1 MVHSKMQCAHKV
13 KVIAMDTLAQVVAA
27 LGYDYSPDF
36 WYDQAKGEVGA
47 LLDQLDDAQWARLAA
62 MAPAHS
68 PAWRIHLV
76 EASLHTEQPRA
87 VRLLVKLLAAP
98 EPEVGVAVAEML
110 LEKNYRWTPAESL
123 LADLHRHL
131 QAAAPD
137 ARAPIQRLLD
147 RLPA

>member
-1 MVHSKMQCAHKV
+1 
-13 KVIAMDTLAQVVAA
+13 MDTLGQVVAV

-47 LLDQLDDAQWARLAA
+47 LLDQLDDAQWAQLAA
-62 MAPAHS
+62 LAPDQPA
-68 PAWRIHLV
+68 AWRIHLV
-76 EASLHTEQPRA
+76 EACLHTEQPRA
-87 VRLLVKLLAAP
+87 VRLLVELLAAP
-98 EPEVGVAVAEML
+98 EPEVGAAVAEML

-131 QAAAPD
+131 RNAPPD
-137 ARAPIQRLLD
+137 ARAPIQRLID